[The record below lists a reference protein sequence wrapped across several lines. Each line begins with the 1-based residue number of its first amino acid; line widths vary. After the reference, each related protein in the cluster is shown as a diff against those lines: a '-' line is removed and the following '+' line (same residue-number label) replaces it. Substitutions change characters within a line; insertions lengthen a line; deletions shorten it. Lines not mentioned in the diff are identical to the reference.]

1 MLKMTLE
8 EFDTETQKLENFYE
22 KQIPNEQRKIWF
34 SEFKKINIT
43 RYRYIIGQAYRQCK
57 FMPKL
62 ADMIEINKTAG
73 VIQQQED
80 ETVYCPKCNGIG
92 LILYKKKFNDN
103 IYDMVCRCDCI
114 NGMKICKEIP
124 TIQEIG
130 IMKEKK

>member
-1 MLKMTLE
+1 MKIE
-8 EFDTETQKLENFYE
+8 EFDEETRKLEKFYDKE
-22 KQIPNEQRKIWF
+22 IPEEQRKIWYE
-34 SEFKKINIT
+34 EFKGISIT
-43 RYRYIIGQAYRQCK
+43 RYKYLISQVYRKCK

-62 ADMIEINKTAG
+62 ADMIEINKKTG
-73 VIQQQED
+73 VIQKKED

-124 TIQEIG
+124 TIQEIS
-130 IMKEKK
+130 IMKEEK

>member
-1 MLKMTLE
+1 MKIE
-8 EFDTETQKLENFYE
+8 EFDEETRKLEKFYDKE
-22 KQIPNEQRKIWF
+22 IPEEQRKIWYE
-34 SEFKKINIT
+34 EFKGISIT
-43 RYRYIIGQAYRQCK
+43 RYKYLISQVYRKCK

-73 VIQQQED
+73 VIQQQKD

-92 LILYKKKFNDN
+92 LIFYKKKFNDN

-130 IMKEKK
+130 IMKEEK

>member
-1 MLKMTLE
+1 MKIE
-8 EFDTETQKLENFYE
+8 EFDEETRKLEKFYDKE
-22 KQIPNEQRKIWF
+22 IPEEQRKIWYE
-34 SEFKKINIT
+34 EFKGISIT
-43 RYRYIIGQAYRQCK
+43 RYKYLISQVYRKCK

-62 ADMIEINKTAG
+62 AYMIEINKTAG
-73 VIQQQED
+73 VIQQQKD

-92 LILYKKKFNDN
+92 LIFYKKKFNDN

-130 IMKEKK
+130 IMKEEK